1 MSSSGALT
9 PDRLA
14 RVRALFDGALEVT
27 QAERHAWLARECGAD
42 TALQREV
49 ESLLAALDRGEA
61 TWNAPLGA
69 ALAEAA
75 ADRDQ
80 EGVIGTRIGAYE
92 VVRLVGMGGM
102 GAVYE
107 GVRADA
113 QFHKRVALKFLRRG
127 LEGDLAIR
135 RFRYERQILA
145 SLSHKNIAALL
156 DGGVTPDG
164 QPYIVMEF
172 VDGVPITRYAAAQ
185 RLALPQRLQL
195 LRQVCA
201 AVQHAHQHLVVHR
214 DLKPG
219 NILVT
224 ADGTVKLLDFGIAR
238 LLREGEGP
246 DQLPP
251 TQGGAH
257 AFTPDYASPEQV
269 RGLPVATASDLY
281 ALGVIACELLAGAR
295 PFTFEGK
302 LFAEMQALI
311 CEAPAPA
318 PSALVTAA
326 HAATVGPGGT
336 SVARLRRQLA
346 GDVDAIVLQLLRKEP
361 QRRYASAEQL
371 GEEWRRVLEGRPVT
385 ARRDR
390 LGYRAAKFL
399 RRRRVEVAAG
409 AVVVLSLVGGIVAAS
424 RQARIADLE
433 RTKMERVNGFLAT
446 MLAAVDPANSSG
458 RDVTVSEVL
467 TQAARDVERQQL
479 PPEIEAELRQTI
491 GQTFYGLGMYD
502 SAAVHIERAYAL
514 RRQVHG
520 ERDQR
525 TAQSFASRVLLAEA
539 RSAYAVAE
547 SLARVNVEL
556 QRRMPRRQRNSA
568 ELATA
573 LDNLARMIEHQGRL
587 DDAFPVKLESVGIRR
602 AENDSASLSSLPYA
616 LNNLA
621 VSYTYKGD
629 YPRADSLMREAMEV
643 ERRIRGAGSM
653 YAGNLLRAWA
663 SLKDEMGE
671 KAMADSLVRESIR
684 ILRVALGPTHADYLR
699 SVAMLAQLRYT
710 SNDMEGTIATAREV
724 EAQIGKGLH
733 EGEPSAASVLQ
744 ALGLALDSL
753 HQFAAAD
760 SALARSLAIRRTY
773 MPPDHWAIASS
784 EAVYGYHLGRMGR
797 HAEAERIL
805 TAAYE
810 KMAASRG
817 ADAHVTKRVAVR
829 LAELME
835 KVGRTADARRWR
847 EKAGEA
853 GHD

>member
-1 MSSSGALT
+1 MTDATPLT
-9 PDRLA
+9 PIRLE
-14 RVRALFDGALEVT
+14 RVRALFDAALEVET
-27 QAERHAWLARECGAD
+27 AERHAWLARECGGD
-42 TALQREV
+42 HALREEV
-49 ESLLAALDRGEA
+49 ASLLAALDRADDRWDRPAGDVLA
-61 TWNAPLGA
+61 T
-69 ALAEAA
+69 AL
-75 ADRDQ
+75 RDDHA
-80 EGVIGTRIGAYE
+80 GVIGTRIGAYE

-409 AVVVLSLVGGIVAAS
+409 AIAAAALVGGAVATA
-424 RQARIADLE
+424 RQAQRARIE
-433 RTKMERVNGFLAT
+433 RAKAQQVNHFLST
-446 MLAAVDPANSSG
+446 MLASVDPGNAG
-458 RDVTVSEVL
+458 RDVTVAQVL
-467 TQAARDVERQQL
+467 SQAARDVERQQL
-479 PPEIEAELRQTI
+479 APEVEAQIRHTL
-491 GQTFYGLGMYD
+491 GQTYTELGLYD
-502 SAAVHIERAYAL
+502 SATVHIERAVEL
-514 RRQVHG
+514 RRREFG
-520 ERDQR
+520 ELDQR
-525 TAQSFASRVLLAEA
+525 TSMSLSYLAALSEARGDFEEAEAIGRRVLD
-539 RSAYAVAE
+539 
-547 SLARVNVEL
+547 L
-556 QRRMPRRQRNSA
+556 QRRITPPAPS

-573 LDNLARMIEHQGRL
+573 LDNVARVVEQQGRL
-587 DDAFPVKLESVGIRR
+587 AEAMKYKLESAAIRR
-602 AENDSASLSSLPYA
+602 ASSDSASRDALPYT
-616 LNNLA
+616 LNNLS
-621 VSYTYKGD
+621 VSYQYLGDFGRAETLAVEALEAEARVRGRGSVTYGSALRNLAGI
-629 YPRADSLMREAMEV
+629 YESQNRLERADSVARRSIEV
-643 ERRIRGAGSM
+643 
-653 YAGNLLRAWA
+653 LRP
-663 SLKDEMGE
+663 
-671 KAMADSLVRESIR
+671 V
-684 ILRVALGPTHADYLR
+684 VGPSHPEYLR
-699 SVAMLAQLRYT
+699 SMVMLAGIGVSRR
-710 SNDMEGTIATAREV
+710 DWPGAERAAREV
-724 EAQIGKGLH
+724 TAQVGGALH
-733 EGEPSAASVLQ
+733 ESHPQSAVALQ
-744 ALGLALDSL
+744 YLGLALSG
-753 HQFAAAD
+753 QGKVAGAD
-760 SALARSLAIRRTY
+760 SALRRSLALRRQFL
-773 MPPDHWAIASS
+773 PAEHWAIASS
-784 EAVYGYHLGRMGR
+784 ESVLGHHLAMTGRAGEGEPMLR
-797 HAEAERIL
+797 R
-805 TAAYE
+805 AYE
-810 KMAASRG
+810 RLASTRG
-817 ADAHVTKRVAVR
+817 TDADPTRQTARR
-829 LAELME
+829 LAEVYERL
-835 KVGRTADARRWR
+835 GRPRDAERWR
-847 EKAGEA
+847 LRADPA
-853 GHD
+853 PAPARS

>member
-1 MSSSGALT
+1 
-9 PDRLA
+9 
-14 RVRALFDGALEVT
+14 
-27 QAERHAWLARECGAD
+27 
-42 TALQREV
+42 
-49 ESLLAALDRGEA
+49 
-61 TWNAPLGA
+61 
-69 ALAEAA
+69 
-75 ADRDQ
+75 
-80 EGVIGTRIGAYE
+80 
-92 VVRLVGMGGM
+92 M

-107 GVRADA
+107 GTRADA
-113 QFHKRVALKFLRRG
+113 QFAKRVALKFLRRG

-156 DGGVTPDG
+156 DGGVTPEG

-172 VDGVPITRYAAAQ
+172 VDGVPITRYAAQ
-185 RLALPQRLQL
+185 HRLTLPQRLQL

-269 RGLPVATASDLY
+269 RGLPVAPASDLY
-281 ALGVIACELLAGAR
+281 ALGVIACELLAGRR
-295 PFTFEGK
+295 PFGLEGK

-336 SVARLRRQLA
+336 GVARLKRQLA

-361 QRRYASAEQL
+361 ARRYASAEQL
-371 GEEWRRVLEGRPVT
+371 GEEWRRVLEGRPVL
-385 ARRDR
+385 ARRDA
-390 LGYRAAKFL
+390 LGYRTAKFL

-409 AVVVLSLVGGIVAAS
+409 AMVVASLVGGIIAAS
-424 RQARIADLE
+424 RQARVADME
-433 RTKMERVNGFLAT
+433 RAKMEQVNDFLAT
-446 MLAAVDPANSSG
+446 MLAAVDPSNSSG
-458 RDVTVSEVL
+458 REVTVSDVL
-467 TQAARDVERQQL
+467 TQAARDVGQRRL
-479 PPEIEAELRQTI
+479 APEIEAALRQTI

-502 SAAVHIERAYAL
+502 SAGPHIERAHAL

-520 ERDQR
+520 ELDQR
-525 TAQSFASRVLLAEA
+525 TAQSFASRVLMAEA

-547 SLARVNVEL
+547 SLARINVDV
-556 QRRMPRRQRNSA
+556 QRRMPRAQRNPA

-602 AENDSASLSSLPYA
+602 AGNDSASLSSLPYA
-616 LNNLA
+616 LNNVA
-621 VSYTYKGD
+621 VSLTYKGD
-629 YPRADSLMREAMEV
+629 YARADSFMREAMEV
-643 ERRIRGAGSM
+643 ERRIRGRESM

-671 KAMADSLVRESIR
+671 RAVADSLVRESVR
-684 ILRVALGPTHADYLR
+684 ILRIALGPTHADYLR
-699 SVAMLAQLRYT
+699 SLAMLAQLRYT
-710 SNDMEGTIATAREV
+710 SNDMQGTIDVARDV

-733 EGEPSAASVLQ
+733 EGEPSAAAVLQ

-753 HQFAAAD
+753 RRFEAAD
-760 SALARSLAIRRTY
+760 SALARSLDVRRRFL
-773 MPPDHWAIASS
+773 PPDHWAIASS

-810 KMAASRG
+810 KMAAARG
-817 ADAHVTKRVAVR
+817 ADAYVTKRVAVR

-835 KVGRTADARRWR
+835 KVGRTSDARRWR
-847 EKAGEA
+847 NKGGEN
-853 GHD
+853 GSD

>member
-1 MSSSGALT
+1 MTDPTPLT
-9 PDRLA
+9 PTRMEQ
-14 RVRALFDGALEVT
+14 VRSLFDAALEVDT
-27 QAERHAWLARECGAD
+27 AERHAFVARACGAD
-42 TALQREV
+42 HTLRAEV
-49 ESLLAALDRGEA
+49 ESLLAALDRADDRWERPAGDVLATALRDEHEA
-61 TWNAPLGA
+61 P
-69 ALAEAA
+69 
-75 ADRDQ
+75 
-80 EGVIGTRIGAYE
+80 IGTRIGAYE
-92 VVRLVGMGGM
+92 VVRLLGMGGM

-107 GVRADA
+107 GIRADA

-156 DGGVTPDG
+156 DGGVTPAG
-164 QPYIVMEF
+164 QPYIVMEY

-185 RLALPQRLQL
+185 RLSVPQRLQL

-238 LLREGEGP
+238 LLREGEGA

-281 ALGVIACELLAGAR
+281 ALGVIASELVAGAR
-295 PFTFEGK
+295 PFRFEGQ

-318 PSALVTAA
+318 PSTLVTAA

-336 SVARLRRQLA
+336 RVARLKRQLA

-361 QRRYASAEQL
+361 ARRYASAEQL
-371 GEEWRRVLEGRPVT
+371 GEDLRRVLDGRPVL
-385 ARRDR
+385 ARRDA

-409 AVVVLSLVGGIVAAS
+409 AVVVASLLGGIAAAA
-424 RQARIADLE
+424 RQARVADME
-433 RTKMERVNGFLAT
+433 RAKMEQVNSFLAT

-458 RDVTVSEVL
+458 RDVTVAEVL
-467 TQAARDVERQQL
+467 TQAARDVAQQRL
-479 PPEIEAELRQTI
+479 APEIEAELRQTI

-502 SAAVHIERAYAL
+502 SAGVHIERAYDL

-520 ERDQR
+520 ALDQR
-525 TAQSFASRVLLAEA
+525 TAQSFSWRVLMAEA
-539 RSAYAVAE
+539 RAEFAVAE
-547 SLARVNVEL
+547 SLARLDVEM
-556 QRRMPRRQRNSA
+556 QRRMPRGQRNA
-568 ELATA
+568 AQLATA

-587 DDAFPVKLESVGIRR
+587 DDAFPIKLESIGIRR
-602 AENDSASLSSLPYA
+602 AGNDSASLSSLPYA
-616 LNNLA
+616 LNNLS

-643 ERRIRGAGSM
+643 ERRIRGPASM
-653 YAGNLLRAWA
+653 YAGNMLRAWA

-671 KAMADSLVRESIR
+671 RAVADSLVRESIR

-699 SVAMLAQLRYT
+699 SLAMLAQLRYT
-710 SNDMEGTIATAREV
+710 SNDMPGTIEVAREV

-733 EGEPSAASVLQ
+733 EGEPSAAAVLQ

-753 HQFAAAD
+753 RRFEAAD
-760 SALARSLAIRRTY
+760 SALARSLAIRRKY

-784 EAVYGYHLGRMGR
+784 ESVYGYHLGRMGR

-805 TAAYE
+805 TGAYE
-810 KMAASRG
+810 KMAAARG
-817 ADAHVTKRVAVR
+817 ADAYVTRRVAVR

-835 KVGRTADARRWR
+835 KLGRTADARRWR
-847 EKAGEA
+847 DRGEGAG
-853 GHD
+853 DD